1 MNYILPFFE
10 RVEEHLLVVALVD
23 HLTAGSC
30 QAGRLTLI
38 IVSLSVFE
46 LIVILFVLFTLV
58 DCI

>member
-1 MNYILPFFE
+1 MDC
-10 RVEEHLLVVALVD
+10 VDHLLVVALVD

-46 LIVILFVLFTLV
+46 LMIRIRIRILFVLFTLA
-58 DCI
+58 DCS